1 MAMHRGAGCD
11 VTPADVH
18 RHATGG
24 ERAPAQILGQVEHVG
39 QREVRGWI
47 CLAHVNGD
55 NLWLQL
61 RAGRAADGPLG
72 ATRVTQLRTD
82 VSTLRNGRASC
93 DATERQGFTIPLSA
107 SAQPGTRFRLD
118 VYVRIRQSRRC
129 VFRGPFDFER
139 LGGRIG
145 HPWLRGGLEA
155 PLSDGFIRDERF
167 PNVSISPPTW
177 ALVMAARKTRHAAAA
192 AAGSGSASRGAVQSN
207 GVGAASG
214 GELRFSVCGGLVN
227 QRLSIIDG
235 ILIGHLLGYT
245 IVLPHLK
252 PNGRQEPQSGYAE
265 HDARLLPFGSVYD
278 ANATIAKLRAIGVAA
293 RVASSSATAA
303 DSRKAL
309 DVRSAGR
316 NAAWFRTQ
324 AAADGGRRTLSLGCT
339 FAALNKRRDAS
350 LREIFWRVDDALVFA
365 PRIAAA
371 AGKVIARLRQRSAT
385 SGGGGAY
392 VALHLR
398 SEPDWVAHCSR
409 WEAPDATPPRDN
421 CLTNTDQLPRVFQLE
436 GVATNRPLFVAS
448 EAASEAARQ
457 LVATARGGSGGG
469 AARTA
474 LGRVTELRGLHRAG
488 YRLST
493 KDTLLPELMSDE
505 AEREHLAAVDYAV
518 SAAAD
523 AFVGNS
529 VSSFSAMLLLH
540 RRHRERRGVKEGA
553 AEAGSVRDDFHY
565 NGGSIPLQ
573 DVLFGDGDDDEQA
586 VARQARLMWVFTLS
600 GAEGR
605 APAYDE
611 MAKVAV
617 ISCLRRTTLIPVCV
631 FWGEPNAMTAWLTR
645 HGVRV
650 LFHEP
655 KWQVKIGQAATRAQ
669 QRGLASLATP
679 LFEKP
684 QHMLAT
690 FLRLDLPTM
699 GFVRPFVLYA
709 DVDVLFMRDITL
721 ADFAPLPSH
730 YAIGPEATPGMVSL
744 AHAGRRIAYGNAGVM
759 LINLPAMARTYKRFV
774 RWVFSPEHL
783 AAGLHFGVFG
793 PVDQGAFNEFYQ
805 GKFDLHTYPTFNH
818 KPYWGHDPAAKLV
831 HFHGPKRA
839 DYANYLH
846 NRSWSGSPL
855 FLSLLRGC
863 TRRSGCSRY
872 LDIYDKLAREVRD
885 GKTAP

>member
-1 MAMHRGAGCD
+1 M
-11 VTPADVH
+11 
-18 RHATGG
+18 
-24 ERAPAQILGQVEHVG
+24 
-39 QREVRGWI
+39 
-47 CLAHVNGD
+47 
-55 NLWLQL
+55 
-61 RAGRAADGPLG
+61 
-72 ATRVTQLRTD
+72 
-82 VSTLRNGRASC
+82 ASC
-93 DATERQGFTIPLSA
+93 DATERQGWTLPLSA
-107 SAQPGTRFRLD
+107 SAQPGMRFRLD

-139 LGGRIG
+139 LGGRIAN
-145 HPWLRGGLEA
+145 PWLPGGVQT
-155 PLSDGFIRDERF
+155 PRTDGFIRDTHY

-177 ALVMAARKTRHAAAA
+177 ALVTAARKTRRATAA
-192 AAGSGSASRGAVQSN
+192 AAGSSSASG
-207 GVGAASG
+207 GGHGIAAAAG

-245 IVLPHLK
+245 VVLPQLK
-252 PNGRQEPQSGYAE
+252 PNGRQEPRNGYAE
-265 HDARLLPFGSVYD
+265 RDARLLPFDSVYD
-278 ANATIAKLRAIGVAA
+278 ANATIARLRALGVAA
-293 RVASSSATAA
+293 RVASSSAAIA
-303 DSRKAL
+303 DGQKAL

-316 NAAWFRTQ
+316 NAAWFRAQVAT
-324 AAADGGRRTLSLGCT
+324 DGPRRNLRLGCT
-339 FAALNKRRDAS
+339 FAALNKRRDAA
-350 LREIFWRVDDALVFA
+350 LKMLFWRVDDALVFA
-365 PRIAAA
+365 PRIATAA
-371 AGKVIARLRQRSAT
+371 SKVITRLRQRSAA

-457 LVATARGGSGGG
+457 LGSTGRGGGGG

-474 LGRVTELRGLHRAG
+474 LMRVTELRGLHRAG
-488 YRLST
+488 FRLAT
-493 KDTLLPELMSDE
+493 KDTLMPELMGDE
-505 AEREHLAAVDYAV
+505 AEREHLAAIDYAV
-518 SAAAD
+518 CAAAD

-540 RRHRERRGVKEGA
+540 RRHRLHSGSKQLA
-553 AEAGSVRDDFHY
+553 AEVGGVRDDFHY
-565 NGGSIPLQ
+565 NGGGIPLQ
-573 DVLFGDGDDDEQA
+573 DVLFEDADDDDDAA
-586 VARQARLMWVFTLS
+586 VAHQARLMWVFTLN
-600 GAEGR
+600 GAEGH

-617 ISCLRRTTLIPVCV
+617 LSCLRHTTLIPVCV
-631 FWGEPNAMTAWLTR
+631 FWGEPCAMTAWLTR

-655 KWQVKIGQAATRAQ
+655 TWRLKIGQAAQRAR
-669 QRGLASLATP
+669 QRGLVSLATP

-690 FLRLDLPTM
+690 FLRLDLPTL
-699 GFVRPFVLYA
+699 GFVRPYVLYA
-709 DVDVLFMRDITL
+709 DVDVLFMRDISL

-744 AHAGRRIAYGNAGVM
+744 AYAGRRIAYGNAGVM
-759 LINLPAMARTYKRFV
+759 LVNLPAMARTYKRFV

-793 PVDQGAFNEFYQ
+793 PMDQGAFNEFYQ
-805 GKFDLHTYPTFNH
+805 GRFDLHTFPTFNH
-818 KPYWGHDPAAKLV
+818 KPYWGYNPAAKLV
-831 HFHGPKRA
+831 HFHGPKRS
-839 DYANYLH
+839 DYARYLH
-846 NRSWSGSPL
+846 NRSWDGSPL
-855 FLSLLRGC
+855 YLSLLRGC
-863 TRRSGCSRY
+863 TPRNGCSRY
-872 LDIYDKLAREVRD
+872 LDAYDKLAREVRD
-885 GKTAP
+885 RP